1 MTSLIVGLCAY
12 DLLIKFVFALRELVG
27 CTVTNGAM
35 MLQHKQYRV
44 KSLGLGFEVNALRYC
59 VVLSWADLH
68 LFILTRHDFVHI
80 RFSSLV
86 MRSNIQPGKTDFN
99 VLCGSEAAF
108 QTLKNN
114 PGDVIRVIFI
124 QTGIETSNYYY
135 NKKTAVNTAV
145 VEFERSWG
153 LKIYYLCKI
162 TTFLFMY
169 F

>member
-124 QTGIETSNYYY
+124 QTGIE
-135 NKKTAVNTAV
+135 K
-145 VEFERSWG
+145 
-153 LKIYYLCKI
+153 LL
-162 TTFLFMY
+162 L
-169 F
+169 